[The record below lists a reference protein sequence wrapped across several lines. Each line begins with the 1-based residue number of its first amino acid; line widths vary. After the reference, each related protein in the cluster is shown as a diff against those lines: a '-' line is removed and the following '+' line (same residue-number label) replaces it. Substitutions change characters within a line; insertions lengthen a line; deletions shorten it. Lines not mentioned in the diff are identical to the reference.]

1 MAKSDKFTQDL
12 LGEAVCSTT
21 GRIIPIKGGIK
32 RTPAERKIAERRFKA
47 NQEWL
52 RTRDDQLMID
62 VGLFPPK

>member
-32 RTPAERKIAERRFKA
+32 RTPAKRKLAERRFKA

-52 RTRDDQLMID
+52 KTRNNQLLID
-62 VGLFPPK
+62 VGLFPSK

>member
-32 RTPAERKIAERRFKA
+32 RTPAQRKIAKQRFDA
-47 NQEWL
+47 CSEWL

-62 VGLFPPK
+62 VGLFPSK